1 MRYVL
6 KLFVSGHTPNS
17 VRAIRN
23 VKKLLDNDLRGLCS
37 LEIIDVLRNPQGGL
51 GYEVLATPTL
61 IRTLPPPPRR
71 VVGDLSERDKVLR
84 GLELPPG

>member
-1 MRYVL
+1 MSYVL
-6 KLFVSGHTPNS
+6 KLFVAGHTPNS

-23 VKKLLDNDLRGLCS
+23 VKKLLDDDVHGLCS
-37 LEIIDVLRNPQGGL
+37 LEIVDVLRNPERAL
-51 GYEVLATPTL
+51 DYEILATPTL

-71 VVGDLSERDKVLR
+71 VVGDLSERGKVLR

>member
-23 VKKLLDNDLRGLCS
+23 VKKLLDNDLHGVCS

-71 VVGDLSERDKVLR
+71 VVGDLSEPDKVLR